1 MPGSPTNHP
10 NAAEAGDGAR
20 TRDLRLGKP
29 TLYQLS
35 YSRVRRTLAAIG
47 PGPALD
53 GQSRAEAYSSHS
65 HENGSR
71 RVTHSREAMLDD
83 ASSPPPSASP
93 AAETPSAGGSRLSA
107 SVDWLKA
114 RADTSLG
121 RLTLLWFKRY
131 FEASRNSGAAASAY
145 ITLSAVPTAL
155 VIAAAFRQAKG
166 DENAFAERL
175 IDHMRLDGATASLVR
190 DVFGS
195 SANNLLAASVT
206 ILISFLFWGIG
217 VGQLYQSLYARAW
230 RIHAGT
236 VADQIRFTV
245 WFFVLSGFLA
255 AFILSASAFRAAGWA
270 ALLVAWF
277 AGSMIFWLWTP
288 MYLLHRQVSLRSLM
302 PGAILSTL
310 VVGGTI
316 ATAPLWISP
325 TLNQNAH
332 AFGDFGV
339 VVAIFAYILIVVTI
353 SMVCAV
359 FSPVWF
365 EWRQG
370 ENERTG

>member
-1 MPGSPTNHP
+1 
-10 NAAEAGDGAR
+10 
-20 TRDLRLGKP
+20 
-29 TLYQLS
+29 
-35 YSRVRRTLAAIG
+35 
-47 PGPALD
+47 
-53 GQSRAEAYSSHS
+53 
-65 HENGSR
+65 
-71 RVTHSREAMLDD
+71 MLDD

-107 SVDWLKA
+107 SVDWLKG

-206 ILISFLFWGIG
+206 VLISFLFWGLG

-230 RIHAGT
+230 RVRAGT

-245 WFFVLSGFLA
+245 WFFVLSAFLA

-288 MYLLHRQVSLRSLM
+288 AYLLHRQVSLRSLM
-302 PGAILSTL
+302 PGAILSTF

-316 ATAPLWISP
+316 ATAPLWIAP
-325 TLNQNAH
+325 TLNQNAN